1 MKKISILLFSMCFTF
16 NLAFSQADNIN
27 EKQILLFIY
36 ENGIVDKRIL
46 KE

>member
-1 MKKISILLFSMCFTF
+1 MKKISTILFSRCFTF
-16 NLAFSQADNIN
+16 NLAFSQSDNIN

-36 ENGIVDKRIL
+36 VDGIVDKRIL